1 MFQPYIEMSW
11 FLAKYTILFAP
22 LPQVITI
29 SQNIF
34 YHWCI
39 NCSYFSRCLL
49 LCKHMLTLLLQSL
62 LCPHSRF
69 PVKFI
74 QFSLLFW
81 SHALPRALRKN
92 LAIFSVCLRVRLSAF
107 LPAGV
112 PACPVYAVR
121 SQAARH
127 LHRVFL
133 PQRPRH
139 CGLAAA
145 RKFDPCNFIPASPP
159 CPAPSFCTH
168 FKTAKGHLLYQLQG
182 EVVKKIA
189 KEIQIGYN
197 IK

>member
-11 FLAKYTILFAP
+11 FLAKYTILFAS

-34 YHWCI
+34 LPLMYK
-39 NCSYFSRCLL
+39 LL
-49 LCKHMLTLLLQSL
+49 LFFPLCAPVQTYVMQSL

>member
-1 MFQPYIEMSW
+1 MY
-11 FLAKYTILFAP
+11 K
-22 LPQVITI
+22 
-29 SQNIF
+29 
-34 YHWCI
+34 
-39 NCSYFSRCLL
+39 LL
-49 LCKHMLTLLLQSL
+49 LF
-62 LCPHSRF
+62 F
-69 PVKFI
+69 PLSAPVQTYVNAFAAK
-74 QFSLLFW
+74 S
-81 SHALPRALRKN
+81 A
-92 LAIFSVCLRVRLSAF
+92 LSAF
-107 LPAGV
+107 PFPGKIHPILPAFLITRTSSGTAQKPGDFFSLPAGTAV
-112 PACPVYAVR
+112 RFSSSGRTCLPSICPVR

-145 RKFDPCNFIPASPP
+145 RKFGPCNFIPASPP

-189 KEIQIGYN
+189 KETQIGYN

>member
-1 MFQPYIEMSW
+1 MYKLLLFFP
-11 FLAKYTILFAP
+11 LFAP
-22 LPQVITI
+22 VQTYV
-29 SQNIF
+29 
-34 YHWCI
+34 
-39 NCSYFSRCLL
+39 
-49 LCKHMLTLLLQSL
+49 MQSL

-81 SHALPRALRKN
+81 SHALPRVLRKN

-107 LPAGV
+107 FPAGV

-145 RKFDPCNFIPASPP
+145 RKFDPCNFISASPP

>member
-1 MFQPYIEMSW
+1 
-11 FLAKYTILFAP
+11 
-22 LPQVITI
+22 
-29 SQNIF
+29 
-34 YHWCI
+34 
-39 NCSYFSRCLL
+39 
-49 LCKHMLTLLLQSL
+49 MLTLLLQSL

-74 QFSLLFW
+74 QFSLPFDHTHFLGHCAKTWRF
-81 SHALPRALRKN
+81 
-92 LAIFSVCLRVRLSAF
+92 FSVCLRVRLSAF

-168 FKTAKGHLLYQLQG
+168 FKPAKGHLLYQLQG

-189 KEIQIGYN
+189 KETQIGYN

>member
-1 MFQPYIEMSW
+1 MYKLLLFFP
-11 FLAKYTILFAP
+11 LFAP
-22 LPQVITI
+22 VQTYV
-29 SQNIF
+29 
-34 YHWCI
+34 
-39 NCSYFSRCLL
+39 
-49 LCKHMLTLLLQSL
+49 MQSL

-182 EVVKKIA
+182 EAVKKIA